1 MFWYI
6 LLASVVS
13 SFVGS
18 AITIW
23 WCYRKTAYGTLKIDN
38 TNPRE
43 PIYRFQINEETTDII
58 KKKQVILKV
67 DSTYIYDDAQE

>member
-38 TNPRE
+38 TNSLE
-43 PIYRFQINEETTDII
+43 PIYRFQINEETTALI
-58 KKKQVILKV
+58 KKKQVILKI